1 MRHTVLLLSLI
12 LVPPFHALVLPQKH
26 LETLHAPSTINSGI
40 PSKTAG
46 SLATTS
52 LTIAPAISTDTATY
66 LYLPITSEAPD
77 ILGIG
82 EISGFY
88 GPGAWAGWFILIVS
102 SWCRVL
108 RASVERFDP
117 NTLIFLFTTNWAA
130 IDLLRTTRS
139 MGEISKALPSDK
151 DQTNKLKGTLGAAFN
166 VTFWGTTHAL
176 SQLFFTMIYFP
187 DLRILRHRVRT
198 FFLGSIVP
206 SLALMCSIRLA
217 SNSFVPALYW
227 HGIEDFQH
235 VLNVVFASLIG
246 VCSIPLFV
254 AIVSSEGI
262 LVLPKVVSQRL
273 KRIVLESGIPWAKLR
288 QIVILLCGGIFLL
301 GMVSVFLGL
310 IILAITKND
319 SLVSAGSTAMSFL
332 LLVPSV
338 LVIPLWWILCVGVCV
353 TYYAVRAY
361 MTRGVKASESCFFM
375 PCAPQSIKEEDQ
387 LFALI
392 AGLLLFV
399 GWEILPVVRYES
411 KKRYRDRKAFVQD
424 VELRM
429 RQLQTRR
436 LLTRINSGNE
446 TVRRTQSERE
456 D

>member
-1 MRHTVLLLSLI
+1 
-12 LVPPFHALVLPQKH
+12 
-26 LETLHAPSTINSGI
+26 
-40 PSKTAG
+40 
-46 SLATTS
+46 
-52 LTIAPAISTDTATY
+52 
-66 LYLPITSEAPD
+66 
-77 ILGIG
+77 
-82 EISGFY
+82 
-88 GPGAWAGWFILIVS
+88 
-102 SWCRVL
+102 
-108 RASVERFDP
+108 
-117 NTLIFLFTTNWAA
+117 
-130 IDLLRTTRS
+130 
-139 MGEISKALPSDK
+139 
-151 DQTNKLKGTLGAAFN
+151 
-166 VTFWGTTHAL
+166 
-176 SQLFFTMIYFP
+176 MIYFP

-246 VCSIPLFV
+246 VCSMPLFV

-399 GWEILPVVRYES
+399 GWEILPVVRYEF

>member
-1 MRHTVLLLSLI
+1 
-12 LVPPFHALVLPQKH
+12 
-26 LETLHAPSTINSGI
+26 
-40 PSKTAG
+40 
-46 SLATTS
+46 
-52 LTIAPAISTDTATY
+52 
-66 LYLPITSEAPD
+66 
-77 ILGIG
+77 
-82 EISGFY
+82 
-88 GPGAWAGWFILIVS
+88 
-102 SWCRVL
+102 
-108 RASVERFDP
+108 
-117 NTLIFLFTTNWAA
+117 
-130 IDLLRTTRS
+130 
-139 MGEISKALPSDK
+139 
-151 DQTNKLKGTLGAAFN
+151 
-166 VTFWGTTHAL
+166 
-176 SQLFFTMIYFP
+176 
-187 DLRILRHRVRT
+187 
-198 FFLGSIVP
+198 
-206 SLALMCSIRLA
+206 
-217 SNSFVPALYW
+217 
-227 HGIEDFQH
+227 
-235 VLNVVFASLIG
+235 
-246 VCSIPLFV
+246 V

-399 GWEILPVVRYES
+399 GWEILPVVRYEF